1 MVQNE
6 AVEKI
11 NREYLTNNMDN
22 VIRNKCVI
30 VKKKDKKFYRKRI
43 LALTKNLLSND
54 ETDVPSE
61 IERYFKEYIGSCID
75 YFKTVDNNDLRQDE
89 YRYMD
94 EDKDEDKL
102 TNGEY
107 LEVDDS
113 ILDTYNCDTSSNN
126 IDSLLIR
133 KINVANTLDNFVI
146 RNSSKKKVII
156 PKKKKVN
163 LRDPSLKTK
172 GTEKMGEKNN
182 IDNIYE
188 YDNKKTKK

>member
-22 VIRNKCVI
+22 IVRNKCVI

-113 ILDTYNCDTSSNN
+113 MLNTDNCDTSSNN

>member
-113 ILDTYNCDTSSNN
+113 ILDTDNCDTSSNN

-156 PKKKKVN
+156 PKKKNVN

>member
-43 LALTKNLLSND
+43 LALTKNLLSTD

-113 ILDTYNCDTSSNN
+113 ILDTDNCDTSSNN

>member
-22 VIRNKCVI
+22 IVRNKSVI

-54 ETDVPSE
+54 ESDVPSE

-94 EDKDEDKL
+94 EDKDEDKV
-102 TNGEY
+102 TNDEY

-113 ILDTYNCDTSSNN
+113 ILDTDNCDTSSNN

-156 PKKKKVN
+156 PKKKE
-163 LRDPSLKTK
+163 
-172 GTEKMGEKNN
+172 G
-182 IDNIYE
+182 
-188 YDNKKTKK
+188 

>member
-1 MVQNE
+1 MAQNE

-22 VIRNKCVI
+22 IVRNKCVI

-54 ETDVPSE
+54 ESDVPSE

-75 YFKTVDNNDLRQDE
+75 YFKNVDNNDLRQDE

-94 EDKDEDKL
+94 EDKDEDKV
-102 TNGEY
+102 TNVEH
-107 LEVDDS
+107 LEVDES
-113 ILDTYNCDTSSNN
+113 TLDTDNCHTSSNN
-126 IDSLLIR
+126 TDSLLIR

-146 RNSSKKKVII
+146 RNSAKKKVII
-156 PKKKKVN
+156 PKKKNVN

-172 GTEKMGEKNN
+172 GTEKMG
-182 IDNIYE
+182 
-188 YDNKKTKK
+188 

>member
-1 MVQNE
+1 MAQNE

-22 VIRNKCVI
+22 IVRNKCVI

-113 ILDTYNCDTSSNN
+113 MLNTDNCGTSSNN

>member
-22 VIRNKCVI
+22 IIRNKCVI

-54 ETDVPSE
+54 ETDVPSD
-61 IERYFKEYIGSCID
+61 IERYFKEYIGSCVD

-94 EDKDEDKL
+94 EDKDEDKII
-102 TNGEY
+102 NGEH
-107 LEVDDS
+107 LEIDDS
-113 ILDTYNCDTSSNN
+113 ILDTDNCDTSSNN

-156 PKKKKVN
+156 PKKRNVN

-182 IDNIYE
+182 INNIYE
-188 YDNKKTKK
+188 YDNKKSKK

>member
-22 VIRNKCVI
+22 IVRNKCVI

-113 ILDTYNCDTSSNN
+113 ILDTDNCDTSSNN

-156 PKKKKVN
+156 PKKKNVN

>member
-1 MVQNE
+1 MAQNE

-22 VIRNKCVI
+22 IVRNKCVI

-94 EDKDEDKL
+94 EDKHEDKL

-113 ILDTYNCDTSSNN
+113 ILDTDNCDTSSNN

>member
-113 ILDTYNCDTSSNN
+113 ILDTDNCDTSSNN

>member
-113 ILDTYNCDTSSNN
+113 ILDTDNCDTSSNN

-156 PKKKKVN
+156 PKKRT
-163 LRDPSLKTK
+163 LT
-172 GTEKMGEKNN
+172 
-182 IDNIYE
+182 
-188 YDNKKTKK
+188 

>member
-54 ETDVPSE
+54 ESDVPSE

-102 TNGEY
+102 TNDEY

-113 ILDTYNCDTSSNN
+113 ILDTDNCDTSSNN

>member
-113 ILDTYNCDTSSNN
+113 MLNTDNCDTSSNN

-133 KINVANTLDNFVI
+133 KINVSNTLDNFVI

-156 PKKKKVN
+156 PKKKNVN

>member
-113 ILDTYNCDTSSNN
+113 ILDTDNCDTSSNN

-146 RNSSKKKVII
+146 KNSSKKKVII

>member
-22 VIRNKCVI
+22 IIRNKCVI
-30 VKKKDKKFYRKRI
+30 VRKKDKKFYRKRI

-54 ETDVPSE
+54 ETDVPSD
-61 IERYFKEYIGSCID
+61 IERYFKEYIGSCVD

-94 EDKDEDKL
+94 EDKDEDKII
-102 TNGEY
+102 NGEY
-107 LEVDDS
+107 LEIDDS
-113 ILDTYNCDTSSNN
+113 ILDTDNCDTSSNN

-146 RNSSKKKVII
+146 RDSSKKKVII
-156 PKKKKVN
+156 PKKRNVN

-182 IDNIYE
+182 INNIYE
-188 YDNKKTKK
+188 YDNKKSKK

>member
-22 VIRNKCVI
+22 IIRNKCVI

-54 ETDVPSE
+54 ETDVPSD
-61 IERYFKEYIGSCID
+61 IERYFKEYIGSCVD

-94 EDKDEDKL
+94 EDKDEDKII
-102 TNGEY
+102 NGEY
-107 LEVDDS
+107 LEIDDS
-113 ILDTYNCDTSSNN
+113 ILDTDNCDTSSNN

-146 RNSSKKKVII
+146 RDSSKKKVII
-156 PKKKKVN
+156 PKKRNVN

-182 IDNIYE
+182 INNIYE
-188 YDNKKTKK
+188 YDNKKSKK

>member
-22 VIRNKCVI
+22 IVRNKCVI

-54 ETDVPSE
+54 ESDVPSE

-94 EDKDEDKL
+94 EDKDEDKV
-102 TNGEY
+102 TNDEY

-113 ILDTYNCDTSSNN
+113 ILDTDNCDTSSNN

-156 PKKKKVN
+156 PKKKE
-163 LRDPSLKTK
+163 
-172 GTEKMGEKNN
+172 G
-182 IDNIYE
+182 
-188 YDNKKTKK
+188 

>member
-102 TNGEY
+102 TNGDY
-107 LEVDDS
+107 LEVDESMLNTD
-113 ILDTYNCDTSSNN
+113 NCDTSSNN

>member
-43 LALTKNLLSND
+43 LALTKNLLSTD

-94 EDKDEDKL
+94 EYKDEDKL

-107 LEVDDS
+107 LEVEDS
-113 ILDTYNCDTSSNN
+113 ILDTDNCDTSSNN

>member
-22 VIRNKCVI
+22 IVRNKCVI

-113 ILDTYNCDTSSNN
+113 ILDTDNRDTSSNN

-146 RNSSKKKVII
+146 RNSSNKKVII

>member
-43 LALTKNLLSND
+43 LALTKNLLSTD

-107 LEVDDS
+107 LEVEDS
-113 ILDTYNCDTSSNN
+113 ILDTDNCDTSSNN

>member
-22 VIRNKCVI
+22 IVRNKCVI

-54 ETDVPSE
+54 ESDVPSE

-102 TNGEY
+102 TNGDY
-107 LEVDDS
+107 LEVDESMLNTD
-113 ILDTYNCDTSSNN
+113 NCDTSSNN

-188 YDNKKTKK
+188 YDNKKTTK

>member
-22 VIRNKCVI
+22 IIRNKCVI

-54 ETDVPSE
+54 ETDVPSD
-61 IERYFKEYIGSCID
+61 IERYFKEYIGSCVD

-94 EDKDEDKL
+94 EDKL
-102 TNGEY
+102 TNDEH

-113 ILDTYNCDTSSNN
+113 ILDTSSNN

-156 PKKKKVN
+156 PKKKNVN

>member
-22 VIRNKCVI
+22 IVRNKCVI

-54 ETDVPSE
+54 ETDFPSE

-107 LEVDDS
+107 L
-113 ILDTYNCDTSSNN
+113 
-126 IDSLLIR
+126 
-133 KINVANTLDNFVI
+133 
-146 RNSSKKKVII
+146 
-156 PKKKKVN
+156 
-163 LRDPSLKTK
+163 
-172 GTEKMGEKNN
+172 
-182 IDNIYE
+182 
-188 YDNKKTKK
+188 

>member
-22 VIRNKCVI
+22 IIRNKCVI

-54 ETDVPSE
+54 ETDVPSD
-61 IERYFKEYIGSCID
+61 IERYFKEYIGSCVD

-94 EDKDEDKL
+94 EDKDEDKII
-102 TNGEY
+102 NGEY
-107 LEVDDS
+107 LEIDDS
-113 ILDTYNCDTSSNN
+113 ILDTDNCDTSSNN

-156 PKKKKVN
+156 PKKRNVN

-182 IDNIYE
+182 INNIYE
-188 YDNKKTKK
+188 YDNKKSKK

>member
-22 VIRNKCVI
+22 IVRNKCVI

-54 ETDVPSE
+54 ESDVPSE

-94 EDKDEDKL
+94 EDKDEDKV
-102 TNGEY
+102 TNDEY

-113 ILDTYNCDTSSNN
+113 ILDTDNCDTSSNN

-188 YDNKKTKK
+188 YDNKKTTK

>member
-113 ILDTYNCDTSSNN
+113 MLNTDNCGTSSNN

>member
-22 VIRNKCVI
+22 IVRNKCVI

-54 ETDVPSE
+54 ESDVPSE

-102 TNGEY
+102 TNGDY
-107 LEVDDS
+107 LEVDESMLNTD
-113 ILDTYNCDTSSNN
+113 NCDTSSNN

>member
-22 VIRNKCVI
+22 IVRNKCVI

-54 ETDVPSE
+54 ESDVPSE

-102 TNGEY
+102 TNGDY
-107 LEVDDS
+107 LEVDESMLNTD
-113 ILDTYNCDTSSNN
+113 NCDTSSNN

-156 PKKKKVN
+156 PKKRR
-163 LRDPSLKTK
+163 LT
-172 GTEKMGEKNN
+172 
-182 IDNIYE
+182 
-188 YDNKKTKK
+188 